1 MIGRLRLS
9 LRLLLAR
16 DNGMKSR
23 KTEKSALV
31 RTVGKVIAFQN
42 SESHSGESH
51 HMKKLLLSGIALGM
65 FAFAGAAQAQVKLGV
80 AGPITGPN
88 AAFGAQLKNGVE
100 QAVEDINAAGGILGQ
115 KITVSV
121 GDDVSD
127 PKQGVSVA
135 NKFVGDGVKLV
146 VGHFN
151 SGVTMPASDVYA
163 ENGILFIT
171 PSATNPKIT
180 ERGLWNAFRTCGRD
194 DQQGAVAAEYIVK
207 NLKDK
212 KIAVVHDKTTY
223 GQGLADETKKAM
235 NAAGVRE
242 VMYEGVNTG
251 EKDFSALVSKLK
263 AAGADFLYWGGL
275 HTEGGLIVRQMRDQ
289 GLKTVMISGDGI
301 TTDEFA
307 TIGGPGVE
315 GTLMTFPPDPQRRP
329 EAKAVLAKF
338 EARKFK
344 PEAYTL
350 YSYAGVEIMK
360 QAAEGAK
367 SLDPKKMAEF
377 MKTGH
382 KFKTVIGDI
391 AFDKKGDITR
401 PDYVVY
407 TWKKGA
413 DGKITYVEN

>member
-1 MIGRLRLS
+1 MSFRI
-9 LRLLLAR
+9 
-16 DNGMKSR
+16 
-23 KTEKSALV
+23 
-31 RTVGKVIAFQN
+31 VGKAIALQFPD
-42 SESHSGESH
+42 SHSGESH

-263 AAGADFLYWGGL
+263 AAGADYIYWGGL
-275 HTEGGLIVRQMRDQ
+275 HTEGGLVVRQMRDQ

-391 AFDKKGDITR
+391 SFDKKGDITR